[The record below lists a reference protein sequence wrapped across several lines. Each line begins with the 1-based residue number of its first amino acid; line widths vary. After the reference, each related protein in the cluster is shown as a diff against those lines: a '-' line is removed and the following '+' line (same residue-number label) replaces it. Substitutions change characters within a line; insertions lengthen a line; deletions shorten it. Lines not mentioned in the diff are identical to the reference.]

1 MTKRRYTKKKKS
13 VRDKDSNDIPY
24 TKVRVEW
31 VDCVSDSAWASD
43 KEFKNMKL
51 ATPVNEGWI
60 FSKDRKSIKLFASYD
75 KEDDGTITFGDRT
88 MIPKSWI
95 VKITEIKKVLSPR
108 CNTNIRHLE
117 NNTFKPPT
125 KSP

>member
-1 MTKRRYTKKKKS
+1 MTKRSYTKKKKS
-13 VRDKDSNDIPY
+13 IKDKDSNDIPY

-31 VDCVSDSAWASD
+31 VDCVSDSGWASE

-75 KEDDGTITFGDRT
+75 KEDDGTITFGDHT

-95 VKITEIKKVLSPR
+95 VKITEL
-108 CNTNIRHLE
+108 
-117 NNTFKPPT
+117 
-125 KSP
+125 